1 MKPELPDETRR
12 LMADLDQALPLDSD
26 DILPVASDPM
36 IGAARRLAEG
46 PDLKLSDAALN
57 HIEARLRART
67 VEACPVRNT
76 QPSPSIHPALSYLAD
91 QIHPDDL
98 KRLTQAQHQPRALH
112 RPEVQAQAGP
122 KRAQP
127 TNGRLRP
134 VNWDADVERLLAEKK
149 RQREARRMKAH
160 GRLLAQKRKRLMGT
174 GDLVVIFQILLL
186 LVGTLIERII
196 YDLARWKRAFDHQPA
211 RARGLQ
217 LITYAALI
225 LLVVGFIF
233 AGEVITYVQG
243 QRGPFL
249 AAALASPYDL
259 DTRPAP
265 FIDEY
270 GQITLPASFEGY
282 KLVNSDP
289 EGVSI
294 SRINRCLVGLRVD
307 YTSDANAYCPR
318 TYGALS
324 VAYGRYMDR
333 SNSPVDIVVSNF
345 KEKSHADQTFR
356 ELLRY
361 SRSISQVGNFS
372 LLDDDT
378 ADYFYAVSTS
388 EFHRWIT
395 FAWQRGSVIY
405 MISAQDSGRVEAA
418 VNAFPY

>member
-1 MKPELPDETRR
+1 MNNDTNRN
-12 LMADLDQALPLDSD
+12 DLS
-26 DILPVASDPM
+26 
-36 IGAARRLAEG
+36 
-46 PDLKLSDAALN
+46 
-57 HIEARLRART
+57 H
-67 VEACPVRNT
+67 
-76 QPSPSIHPALSYLAD
+76 LAD

-98 KRLTQAQHQPRALH
+98 KRLAQAQKTLEQQPQPLPFHQPN
-112 RPEVQAQAGP
+112 AQIRRVP
-122 KRAQP
+122 DDTRSTEDDVRQVL
-127 TNGRLRP
+127 NHDY
-134 VNWDADVERLLAEKK
+134 WDEDVEKLLAK
-149 RQREARRMKAH
+149 RKHEREVRRMKAH
-160 GRLLAQKRKRLMGT
+160 GRLLAQKRKQLIDTGYVVMG
-174 GDLVVIFQILLL
+174 FQIVLLL
-186 LVGTLIERII
+186 LNTLVARII
-196 YDLARWKRAFDHQPA
+196 YDLTRWKRAFDRQPA
-211 RARGLQ
+211 RARGLE
-217 LITYAALI
+217 LISVATLI
-225 LLVVGFIF
+225 LLLVGFVF
-233 AGEVITYVQG
+233 AGQVKAHVDA

-249 AAALASPYDL
+249 EDALDSPFEL

-294 SRINRCLVGLRVD
+294 SQINRCLVGLRVD

-345 KEKSHADQTFR
+345 MEENHADQTFL

-372 LLDDDT
+372 LLDDDVT
-378 ADYFYAVSTS
+378 NYFYAVSVS
-388 EFHRWIT
+388 EFHRWVT

-405 MISAQDSGRVEAA
+405 MVSAQDSGRVEST
-418 VNAFPY
+418 VKAFPY

>member
-1 MKPELPDETRR
+1 MNENTNQN
-12 LMADLDQALPLDSD
+12 DLS
-26 DILPVASDPM
+26 
-36 IGAARRLAEG
+36 
-46 PDLKLSDAALN
+46 
-57 HIEARLRART
+57 H
-67 VEACPVRNT
+67 
-76 QPSPSIHPALSYLAD
+76 LAD

-98 KRLTQAQHQPRALH
+98 KRLAQAQHQPRALH
-112 RPEVQAQAGP
+112 RPDVQAHTAP
-122 KRAQP
+122 EYVQP
-127 TNGRLRP
+127 AEEDPRP
-134 VNWDADVERLLAEKK
+134 VIEHDYWDADVERLLAEKK

-174 GDLVVIFQILLL
+174 GSIIIAFQILLL
-186 LVGTLIERII
+186 LVGTLFTRII
-196 YDLARWKRAFDHQPA
+196 YDLTRWKRAFDRQPA
-211 RARGLQ
+211 RVRGLE
-217 LITYAALI
+217 LISVAALI
-225 LLVVGFIF
+225 LLVVGFVF
-233 AGEVITYVQG
+233 ASQVKAHVDA

-249 AAALASPYDL
+249 EDALDSPYEL